1 MSFDEIL
8 QQINNPVFLV
18 IGFIIFLLII
28 RLINTMRI
36 NTGAKSYITRANKL
50 RRKKFNGPDLIEFTA
65 LKRKGG
71 SNTYKKLKTN
81 AKSRVEK
88 YFQYK
93 EEELPALVNFV
104 YSKRKKKNK
113 RHLTIFVTNGKRK
126 MIKIKLGKTVKEFIQ
141 LTNSFECLDELI
153 RFLHNLPDA
162 ILKHQKYDIYIPEHE
177 VSIGYSIK

>member
-8 QQINNPVFLV
+8 QQINNPVFIV
-18 IGFIIFLLII
+18 IGFIIILLV
-28 RLINTMRI
+28 LRI
-36 NTGAKSYITRANKL
+36 FNNYRVNAGAKSYIKRANRL
-50 RRKKFNGPDLIEFTA
+50 RRKKFNGPDLIEFTSQ
-65 LKRKGG
+65 KRRGG

-81 AKSRVEK
+81 AKGRVEK

-104 YSKRKKKNK
+104 YSKYKKKNK

-141 LTNSFECLDELI
+141 LANKFDCLDELI

-162 ILKHQKYDIYIPEHE
+162 ILKHQKLEVYIPEHE